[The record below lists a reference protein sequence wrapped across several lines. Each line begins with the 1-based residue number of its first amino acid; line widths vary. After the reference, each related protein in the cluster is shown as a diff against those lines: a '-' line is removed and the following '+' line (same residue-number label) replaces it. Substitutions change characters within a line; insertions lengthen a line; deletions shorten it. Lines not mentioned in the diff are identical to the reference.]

1 VYRTYLSAR
10 GGSDTDRHQVLKAV
24 ADARR
29 RSVLPDLAVFDFVR
43 DVLLTDIAE
52 GKPDDYRR
60 RVLRLALKFQ
70 QYTAPVMAKGVE
82 DTAFYRWHRL
92 VSLNEVGGEPTRFGI
107 DVDAFHR
114 ACARRLADWPHGLL
128 AGSTHDSKR
137 SEDVRARLHVLSE
150 LPGPWRTRVQRWSM
164 LNRRLHR
171 IDEDQNTLPDPNAE
185 YLFYQTLAGVWP
197 SQPDDSGTDEPARPD
212 GPREEL
218 ARRLREYM
226 LKAVREAKLHTAWTN
241 PDPEYEEALTAFVD
255 AATDPSRSAAFLTDL
270 ELFLRPIARLGQL
283 NSLTLTVLRL
293 TAPGVPDFYQGTE
306 LWSQSL
312 VDPDNRRPVDF
323 PLRRALLAE
332 LPSLNESR
340 AAGGDAEMPIAP
352 PDWRHSD
359 GRAKLHLIRQAL
371 RLRAETPRLFAAG
384 DYLPLPVSGPLADH
398 LIAFARRHDGR
409 ALITLA
415 PRLLAGLLRSHETD
429 SAESGAV
436 DRGRAGLA
444 DPFAHAGWESTLV
457 QVPGRR

>member
-1 VYRTYLSAR
+1 
-10 GGSDTDRHQVLKAV
+10 
-24 ADARR
+24 
-29 RSVLPDLAVFDFVR
+29 
-43 DVLLTDIAE
+43 
-52 GKPDDYRR
+52 
-60 RVLRLALKFQ
+60 
-70 QYTAPVMAKGVE
+70 
-82 DTAFYRWHRL
+82 
-92 VSLNEVGGEPTRFGI
+92 
-107 DVDAFHR
+107 
-114 ACARRLADWPHGLL
+114 
-128 AGSTHDSKR
+128 
-137 SEDVRARLHVLSE
+137 
-150 LPGPWRTRVQRWSM
+150 
-164 LNRRLHR
+164 
-171 IDEDQNTLPDPNAE
+171 
-185 YLFYQTLAGVWP
+185 
-197 SQPDDSGTDEPARPD
+197 
-212 GPREEL
+212 
-218 ARRLREYM
+218 
-226 LKAVREAKLHTAWTN
+226 
-241 PDPEYEEALTAFVD
+241 
-255 AATDPSRSAAFLTDL
+255 
-270 ELFLRPIARLGQL
+270 
-283 NSLTLTVLRL
+283 
-293 TAPGVPDFYQGTE
+293 
-306 LWSQSL
+306 

-457 QVPGRR
+457 QVPGRRWRDRLTGGGLDAHTEDGGYRLRAADVLRRFPVGLLSSDDNDEPGRGKR